1 MSSAELTSEMKA
13 NLRDAIKSSDSL
25 PESIPNLDYPQEK
38 PRNNYYGAVPSTHR
52 YTFFLKKKIMQTE
65 SNANLIGR

>member
-1 MSSAELTSEMKA
+1 MKV

-52 YTFFLKKKIMQTE
+52 YTFLKKIMQTE

>member
-1 MSSAELTSEMKA
+1 MSSAELTSEMKV

-52 YTFFLKKKIMQTE
+52 YTFLKKLCRQNPTQI
-65 SNANLIGR
+65 